1 MRLLFLKM
9 PITLSLKNFRCW
21 ENQTF
26 TFQDRGIIL
35 LSGISGKGKSTIL
48 NAILYIITGNMKNI
62 VTVGKDKLEVTLEID
77 DMIITRSK
85 QPTRFFVKKNNII
98 YEEDEAQILINNLF
112 GGDFKHTSYID
123 QDNINSFVYLSP
135 ESKMTFLRN
144 LLLNSEKIDL
154 LKDNIKKN
162 LELSKKEVIQEDS
175 KLSTFKSFLPQIFEY
190 KIQKRLITLSNY
202 EETLKTQQQN
212 IEICIKNKIKL
223 LSKLELL
230 EKDYKKYIQFSILS
244 SKQNDIQKELQSFL
258 SIEII
263 QQQITDLEEMKK
275 NIEEIEKIKELNKLK
290 QEIQSFQPN
299 EYKKIKSFEKFIELE
314 KSILLLEEKI
324 GEDKEE
330 KLKSQLDTILLQ
342 IEKIKI
348 GNVYE
353 CPQCLSHLLL
363 QNEKLIKTENE
374 ISIINSSS
382 IIIFQKKIEEIQKE
396 LTLISH
402 HTKEYN
408 KLFDEFESLSITL
421 ESSEIK
427 KKLEQYK
434 KEERSYT
441 LLQTKISQL
450 EIIIKD
456 KNINIEETKSLYE
469 IIEEITKLKEI
480 LKRYKFLKS
489 EIIEIEII
497 NDPSPTL
504 KETKDKI
511 KDFEEKIETYSTH
524 ISKLKEWNKNREL
537 SISIKSAKDA
547 KEYYMEE
554 VKCYEKLQHYV
565 KEAETKSIID
575 FIDSLNQHAQLYI
588 EDFFKDEDIQ
598 VQLVTNKELKS
609 GKDKIGLFFKVFYKK
624 MEGDIDFLSG
634 GQRDRINLAFTLAL
648 SELVDNRI
656 LLLDECISSLDSET
670 TDTVIETLKEKY
682 KGKLIICVS
691 HQVNTG
697 MFDEVILV

>member
-1 MRLLFLKM
+1 MS
-9 PITLSLKNFRCW
+9 ITLSLKNFRCW

-26 TFQDRGIIL
+26 TFKDRGIIL

-98 YEEDEAQILINNLF
+98 YEEDEAQILINDLF
-112 GGDFKHTSYID
+112 GSDFKHTSYID
-123 QDNINSFVYLSP
+123 QDNIYSFVYLSP

-144 LLLNSEKIDL
+144 LLLNSAKIDL

-162 LELSKKEVIQEDS
+162 LELSKKEVIKEDS
-175 KLSTFKSFLPQIFEY
+175 KLSTFKY

-202 EETLKTQQQN
+202 EETLQTQQQN
-212 IEICIKNKIKL
+212 MEICIKNKTKL

-244 SKQNDIQKELQSFL
+244 SKQNDIQKELESFL

-263 QQQITDLEEMKK
+263 EEQIRDFEEMKK
-275 NIEEIEKIKELNKLK
+275 NVEEIEKIKELNKLK
-290 QEIQSFQPN
+290 KEIQSFQPS

-330 KLKSQLDTILLQ
+330 NLNTELKRITEKL
-342 IEKIKI
+342 KI

-374 ISIINSSS
+374 ITIIDSSY
-382 IIIFQKKIEEIQKE
+382 IIIFQKKIEQIQKE

-408 KLFDEFESLSITL
+408 KLFDEFDSLSITL
-421 ESSEIK
+421 DSSDVK

-434 KEERSYT
+434 KEERLYT

-450 EIIIKD
+450 EITIKD
-456 KNINIEETKSLYE
+456 NINIEETKSLYE
-469 IIEEITKLKEI
+469 IIEEITRLKEI

-489 EIIEIEII
+489 EIKEIEII

-511 KDFEEKIETYSTH
+511 KDFEEKIEIYSTH

-537 SISIKSAKDA
+537 SISIKSATDA
-547 KEYYMEE
+547 KEYYIEE

-575 FIDSLNQHAQLYI
+575 FIDSLNQHSQLYI

-609 GKDKIGLFFKVFYKK
+609 GKDKIGLFFKVCYKK

-634 GQRDRINLAFTLAL
+634 GQRDRINLAFTLAF

-670 TDTVIETLKEKY
+670 TDTVVETLKEKY